1 MKRLTTNCPDN
12 NLDAALNLFYIKD
25 FETWVRGGGDGPD
38 YPDIRL
44 YDFIRKAAKILLPDL
59 DFPTDD
65 DGVDYAMG
73 ELLLDGPDEP
83 TGLLALLYTAAWSY
97 AELRGRLM
105 QYEDTGLEPAMC
117 ANYKTFEDEA
127 ISKGVTFKRIVALME
142 ADRAGRLVVLP
153 CKVGDTVYEVTS
165 RKTISEY
172 RVKAIRVE
180 LFCTFIE
187 WDIVAGFVDK
197 SIFGVPVDEIGKTVF
212 LTREEAKRAL
222 EAMKDGN

>member
-1 MKRLTTNCPDN
+1 MGNVNCLRCRFRHEDN
-12 NLDAALNLFYIKD
+12 GNCTAVGGFCTAVQAAHC
-25 FETWVRGGGDGPD
+25 P
-38 YPDIRL
+38 
-44 YDFIRKAAKILLPDL
+44 LLREYL
-59 DFPTDD
+59 
-65 DGVDYAMG
+65 
-73 ELLLDGPDEP
+73 
-83 TGLLALLYTAAWSY
+83 
-97 AELRGRLM
+97 
-105 QYEDTGLEPAMC
+105 DTGLEPAVC

-127 ISKGVTFKRIVALME
+127 ISKGVPFKRIVALME
-142 ADRAGRLVVLP
+142 ADRAGRLAVLP
-153 CKVGDTVYEVTS
+153 CKPGDTVYEVTS

-222 EAMKDGN
+222 EAMKDGNG